1 MPPKKLTPIQ
11 TAKLRTLES
20 VHADYVSAKATLRA
34 EVEAQF
40 EQRLRDFELR
50 ESRLMNEAKQAGVP
64 KTVIG
69 RAVGLANWEVLEAK
83 YSLTAEE
90 FLKSLSG
97 SGPDFTLTDRKDAGG
112 WRIVLVH
119 WYVLPTGEV
128 VNHPTG
134 GSEWT
139 VETFTDQ
146 LDSRKK
152 HTALVEPEDT
162 SVHDEFTKRAM
173 NWLSKNPQSF
183 RDWQADITNR
193 ILAEIDKEGY

>member
-34 EVEAQF
+34 EIEAQF

-83 YSLTAEE
+83 YLLTADE

-97 SGPDFTLTDRKDAGG
+97 SGPDFTLTDRVNDKGF
-112 WRIVLVH
+112 RLVYAN

-128 VNHPTG
+128 VTREENAEP
-134 GSEWT
+134 WV
-139 VETFTDQ
+139 VESVYNFITYK
-146 LDSRKK
+146 DSMEVL
-152 HTALVEPEDT
+152 APED
-162 SVHDEFTKRAM
+162 VANHDEFTKRNLRWAAKDAKSYQE
-173 NWLSKNPQSF
+173 WYTDF
-183 RDWQADITNR
+183 RDRVLDA
-193 ILAEIDKEGY
+193 IDKEGY